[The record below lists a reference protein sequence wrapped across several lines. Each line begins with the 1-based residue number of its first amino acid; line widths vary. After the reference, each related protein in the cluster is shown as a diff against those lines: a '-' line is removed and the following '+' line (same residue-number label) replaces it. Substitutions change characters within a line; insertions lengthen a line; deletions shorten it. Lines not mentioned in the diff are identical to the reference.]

1 MKVFLIAMVMAV
13 ILHPTLGLAQ
23 NALKPL
29 QAELIRSTTGR
40 GIDGSGL
47 ANNPVP
53 LPKGAIYDV
62 VRQDNGSVVLIVN
75 GQNVVVQKAAVRVT
89 DKPQVATVSSDGFV
103 PGKIVLLSAKY
114 SLDGNQPRNVKNNL
128 QKLIP
133 QSIITAPIEI
143 IVTDALSSA
152 AQDQGAS
159 QATVVITSDGTVG
172 ISMRKASKNVLTVQ
186 YLYNGQRFTKQV
198 PEGKTL
204 ILP

>member
-1 MKVFLIAMVMAV
+1 MVMAV